1 MCRRL
6 QHSSEA
12 SLIGRADGA
21 ADGGPLTLH
30 RACQTDCRG
39 RGQQQCCTAADE
51 QHGRPT
57 GRLEFLE
64 QGQNSKQQA
73 QCGVWKTTNMPLQDH
88 HASTETHVAMLLSP
102 HHPCFT
108 SQLELPTTSPPL
120 FRALTLALPS
130 LCFCFLLCL
139 RLRLQA
145 RALLEPG
152 SQEGSSEIVSD
163 EDTQPSRQLV
173 RLGRAIWRPRVV
185 LLLLDFDLDRAR
197 VRIRVGS
204 GQGRA
209 LHAPTPSE

>member
-1 MCRRL
+1 
-6 QHSSEA
+6 
-12 SLIGRADGA
+12 
-21 ADGGPLTLH
+21 
-30 RACQTDCRG
+30 
-39 RGQQQCCTAADE
+39 
-51 QHGRPT
+51 
-57 GRLEFLE
+57 
-64 QGQNSKQQA
+64 
-73 QCGVWKTTNMPLQDH
+73 
-88 HASTETHVAMLLSP
+88 MLLSP

-185 LLLLDFDLDRAR
+185 LLLLDGDLDRAR
-197 VRIRVGS
+197 DKIRVGS

-209 LHAPTPSE
+209 LHAPTPSESVARSASGRARCLAQGTRRGRARPRRSAPARWARSSPSHHLSRSRPPHHASESFGCRLPPRVHNATRQEAPGRPLGVPDERVARSRWASAKGRRAA

>member
-1 MCRRL
+1 
-6 QHSSEA
+6 
-12 SLIGRADGA
+12 
-21 ADGGPLTLH
+21 
-30 RACQTDCRG
+30 
-39 RGQQQCCTAADE
+39 
-51 QHGRPT
+51 
-57 GRLEFLE
+57 
-64 QGQNSKQQA
+64 
-73 QCGVWKTTNMPLQDH
+73 MP
-88 HASTETHVAMLLSP
+88 LSP

-108 SQLELPTTSPPL
+108 SQLELPATSAPL
-120 FRALTLALPS
+120 SRALTLALPS

-173 RLGRAIWRPRVV
+173 RLGRAIRRPRVV
-185 LLLLDFDLDRAR
+185 ALLLDFDLDRAR